1 MAASSDQRVA
11 WGFDSPTRPH
21 TTDDDSHSR
30 ASMLARRNEELEAT
44 NQQLVLEVE
53 RLALLALLDPLTG
66 LGNRRNFDECV
77 DAELR
82 RAAREGEPLTLLICD
97 VDRFK
102 QCNDV
107 HGHATG
113 DEVLVGIGRLLRRYC
128 RRAGDLAFRYGGDEF
143 ALLWPGVSRHAAR
156 QLSDQLAAAV
166 RDLTIP
172 SLDGTAPVSVTM
184 SIGAVTLEDRQ
195 VLARRHLVAA
205 ADRALYRAKQAG
217 RDCVCFA
224 AETLSSVA
232 CARDTDG
239 VTTIST
245 VRSEG

>member
-1 MAASSDQRVA
+1 MLHVLNMEASGVAALSHQGVT
-11 WGFDSPTRPH
+11 WGLDSLIRPH
-21 TTDDDSHSR
+21 TTDDDCLPD
-30 ASMLARRNEELEAT
+30 ASVLARRNEELEAT

-53 RLALLALLDPLTG
+53 RLAALALLDPLTG

-77 DAELR
+77 EAELR

-102 QCNDV
+102 QCNDA

-143 ALLWPGVSRHAAR
+143 ALLWPGMSRHAAR
-156 QLSDQLAAAV
+156 ELSDQLAAAA
-166 RDLTIP
+166 RDLTVQC
-172 SLDGTAPVSVTM
+172 LDGTTPVSVTI

-195 VLARRHLVAA
+195 VLARQHFVAA
-205 ADRALYRAKQAG
+205 ADRALYSAKRAG
-217 RDCVCFA
+217 RDRVCFA
-224 AETLSSVA
+224 LET
-232 CARDTDG
+232 CADPTRQPQA
-239 VTTIST
+239 
-245 VRSEG
+245 